1 MKTEKLSTT
10 IQQIFTE
17 WKIPGLAVGSVDENG
32 LTYKQTLGVQSIDEP
47 AEVDENTIFCIA
59 SISKSF
65 VALAIMQLVERGFLE
80 LDEYVVTY
88 LPYFKLD
95 DDRFRKITLR
105 MLLGHM
111 SGMPDIDE
119 GEYSTLMENPE
130 TDDDALERFV
140 RAMAKL
146 QLRSEPGTKLYYSN
160 LGYSILG
167 DIIAKQT
174 GMVFETYLKEFLLQ
188 PIGMKDSTFLL
199 SDVPKNRLALPH
211 LRTPVMKV
219 NQNYP
224 NHRGDSPASS
234 LHSTLNDMLTF
245 GEFLIN
251 RGTMHGK
258 KIVSAASLD
267 LLWTAVAT
275 RRPPP
280 FYEKMGL
287 GWMLGHF
294 EGEKVVSHGGMG
306 FGWTDFFMF
315 FPELNKAAVMMS
327 NDESYS
333 RKQINHAL
341 ASEITGHDY
350 SAVDVSWTI
359 LLCDAYLQGGYDAVT
374 KTAKELFVNPP
385 AGISVDQD
393 ELINLVFN
401 MVCARSH
408 EEAVFFLKL
417 YLSFYPNDTEAEDL
431 LRRERMYLDHGEAN
445 QVVYGGEEC

>member
-1 MKTEKLSTT
+1 MKTEKINTT

-17 WKIPGLAVGSVDENG
+17 WKIPGLAVGIVDEKG
-32 LTYKQTLGVQSIDEP
+32 AVYKQTLGVQNINEP
-47 AEVDENTIFCIA
+47 TEVDENTIFCIT

-65 VALAIMQLVERGFLE
+65 VALAIMQLVERGFLA
-80 LDEYVVTY
+80 LDEYVVNY

-95 DDRFRKITLR
+95 DERFCKITLC

-119 GEYSTLMENPE
+119 DEYSTLMENPE
-130 TDDDALERFV
+130 TDDGALERYV
-140 RAMAKL
+140 RAMSKL
-146 QLRSEPGTKLYYSN
+146 KLRSEPSTKLYYSN

-167 DIIAKQT
+167 EIIAKQT

-199 SDVPKNRLALPH
+199 SDVPQNRLALPH
-211 LRTPVMKV
+211 LRTPAMKV

-234 LHSTLNDMLTF
+234 LHSSLNDMLTF

-251 RGTMHGK
+251 RGTVHGK

-280 FYEKMGL
+280 FYEEMGL

-294 EGEKVVSHGGMG
+294 QEQRVISHGGMG

-315 FPELNKAAVMMS
+315 FPELNQAAVMMS

-333 RKQINHAL
+333 RKQINNAL

-350 SAVDVSWTI
+350 ATGDVSWTI
-359 LLCDAYLQGGYDAVT
+359 LLCDAYLLGGYDAVT
-374 KTAKELFVNPP
+374 QTAKALFANPP

-417 YLSFYPNDTEAEDL
+417 YLSFYPNDTEAADL
-431 LRRERMYLDHGEAN
+431 LRRENAYLN
-445 QVVYGGEEC
+445 LPRR